1 MAPVPLSPLQIVAS
15 ANWFAPGFQAPGFQT
30 ECFFP
35 PPGHDGA
42 NIHSPPKD
50 FDISSARELIKS
62 INNREA
68 ATTNP
73 EKQSSS
79 GEKKVLSL
87 IYPCQ

>member
-15 ANWFAPGFQAPGFQT
+15 ANWFAPGFQK
-30 ECFFP
+30 ECFSP
-35 PPGHDGA
+35 PLGHDGA
-42 NIHSPPKD
+42 NIGSPPKD

-68 ATTNP
+68 ATTDP

-79 GEKKVLSL
+79 GEKKPLRLMS
-87 IYPCQ
+87 PCQ